1 MYTINCSVGLG
12 TILTSK
18 RCEPWLGKIS
28 VSKLRKLT
36 EHLYSKGLIWGKKFV
51 INAKRL
57 INHLQKFVP
66 TAKVP
71 LLIKQSQTLPIS
83 TAI

>member
-28 VSKLRKLT
+28 ISKLRKLT
-36 EHLYSKGLIWGKKFV
+36 EHLYSKGLIWGKEFV
-51 INAKRL
+51 INARQL

-66 TAKVP
+66 PAKVP
-71 LLIKQSQTLPIS
+71 LLIKRNQTLHIS